1 MIGIG
6 DNDRVSKI
14 RSPGRRRGVALVVA
28 ASVLLSGCANVV
40 SGSAIR
46 DEHAVPLSVPPLD
59 ASQFEDVLLGVDELN
74 DIVGSSSMELDIDAT
89 DMTDNSDTVSDP
101 DCLGA
106 VFGAEEQV
114 YGDEWTAVRD
124 QVVREPGDE
133 KEHWAEQ
140 TIVGY
145 PTEQQAQKFF
155 ADSTTAWEQCGGF
168 SVTVDSDEFSYIWQL
183 DEASVEGDY
192 LVQVGTQEES
202 DGWDCQHVL
211 ATVSNAV
218 VETWACAYGV
228 GDEALE
234 MARRIVANA
243 AAQ

>member
-1 MIGIG
+1 VAGIG
-6 DNDRVSKI
+6 DNDRMSKV
-14 RSPGRRRGVALVVA
+14 RPPSLRGVALVVA

-59 ASQFEDVLLGVDELN
+59 ASHFDDLLLGVDELN

-89 DMTDNSDTVSDP
+89 TMTDNSDTVSDP
-101 DCLGA
+101 DCLGT

-140 TIVGY
+140 TIVAY
-145 PTEQQAQKFF
+145 PSEEQAQQLF
-155 ADSTTAWEQCGGF
+155 ADSTAAWEQCGGY
-168 SVTVDSDEFSYIWQL
+168 SVTVDNDEFSYIWQL
-183 DEASVEGDY
+183 DEAAVEGDY
-192 LVQVGTQEES
+192 LTQVGTQEES

-234 MARRIVANA
+234 MARRIIENA

>member
-6 DNDRVSKI
+6 HNGRMSKV
-14 RSPGRRRGVALVVA
+14 RSPRRPCAVALVVA

-40 SGSAIR
+40 SGSAVR
-46 DEHAVPLSVPPLD
+46 DEHVVPLSVPPLD
-59 ASQFEDVLLGVDELN
+59 ASQFDDLLLGVDELN
-74 DIVGSSSMELDIDAT
+74 DIVGSSTMELDIDAT

-101 DCLGA
+101 DCLGT
-106 VFGAEEQV
+106 VFGAEQQV

-124 QVVREPGDE
+124 QVVREPGDD

-140 TIVGY
+140 TIVTF
-145 PTEQQAQKFF
+145 PSEQQAQKFY
-155 ADSTTAWEQCGGF
+155 AESTTTWEQCGGF
-168 SVTVDSDEFSYIWQL
+168 SVTVDNDEFTYIWQL
-183 DEASVEGDY
+183 DQAAVEGDY
-192 LVQVGTQEES
+192 LTQNGTQEES
-202 DGWDCQHVL
+202 DGWECQHAL
-211 ATVSNAV
+211 AAISNAV

-243 AAQ
+243 AAA

>member
-1 MIGIG
+1 M
-6 DNDRVSKI
+6 SKV
-14 RSPGRRRGVALVVA
+14 RSPSRPCAVALVVA

-46 DEHAVPLSVPPLD
+46 DEHVVPLSVPPLD
-59 ASQFEDVLLGVDELN
+59 ASQFDDLLLGVDELN
-74 DIVGSSSMELDIDAT
+74 DIVGSSTMELDIDAT

-101 DCLGA
+101 DCLGT

-124 QVVREPGDE
+124 QVVREPGDD

-140 TIVGY
+140 TIVTF
-145 PTEQQAQKFF
+145 PSEQQAQKFYVE
-155 ADSTTAWEQCGGF
+155 STTAWEQCGGF
-168 SVTVDSDEFSYIWQL
+168 SVTVDNDEFTYIWQL
-183 DEASVEGDY
+183 DQAAVEGDY
-192 LVQVGTQEES
+192 LTQNGTQEES
-202 DGWDCQHVL
+202 DGWECQHAL
-211 ATVSNAV
+211 AAISNAV

-243 AAQ
+243 AAA